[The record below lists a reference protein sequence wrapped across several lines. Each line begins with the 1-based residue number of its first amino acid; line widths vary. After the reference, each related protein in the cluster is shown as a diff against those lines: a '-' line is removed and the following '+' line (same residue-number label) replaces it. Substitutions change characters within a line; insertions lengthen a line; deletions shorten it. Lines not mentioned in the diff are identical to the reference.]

1 MISEDKIRVSV
12 SLPVDLVPAFKSDAR
27 DLNMSLSSYVFM
39 LLAANSTNLPEE
51 LAGFYSDKFSCAIA
65 RSFSSGE

>member
-1 MISEDKIRVSV
+1 MISDDKVRVSI
-12 SLPVDLVPAFKSDAR
+12 SLPVELVPAFKSDAR

-51 LAGFYSDKFSCAIA
+51 LAQSYSDKFNFLIA
-65 RSFSSGE
+65 RGFAGE